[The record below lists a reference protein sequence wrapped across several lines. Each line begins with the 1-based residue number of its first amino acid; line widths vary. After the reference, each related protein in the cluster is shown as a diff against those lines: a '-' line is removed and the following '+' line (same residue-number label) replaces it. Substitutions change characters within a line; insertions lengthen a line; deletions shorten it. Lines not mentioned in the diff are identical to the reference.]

1 MSLKGFLFGAPNH
14 KCSQEEGMKITC
26 SSLLP
31 GAKNARGTAV
41 IIDVFR
47 AFTCLPLMFSL
58 GIDKAILASST
69 AEALE
74 LRIKNPDLILIG
86 EVGGVPVAGF
96 DFGNSPS
103 QILHT
108 SPGFFKNETI
118 VQRTSAGVQGAL
130 AALAG
135 ADEVLLGSYGLA
147 RSTVQYIV
155 LKQPEEVSLVA
166 MGWDLKEKAPED
178 EWCARYIAHLL
189 GAGDYDHFQALR
201 EIIFHETTQKFLR
214 RDAAHFP
221 AEDPIICLQRDIFD
235 FLLKVCCQDDLVVVK
250 KVVT

>member
-1 MSLKGFLFGAPNH
+1 
-14 KCSQEEGMKITC
+14 MKITW

-31 GAKNARGTAV
+31 GAQDARGTAV

-47 AFTCLPLMFSL
+47 AFTCLPLLFSL
-58 GIDKAILASST
+58 GIDKAILVSST
-69 AEALE
+69 EESLE
-74 LRIKNPDLILIG
+74 LRITNPDLILIG

-103 QILHT
+103 QILHA
-108 SPGFFKNETI
+108 SPGFFKSETI

-147 RSTVQYIV
+147 RSTAQYIM
-155 LKQPEEVSLVA
+155 LKQPEHVSLVA
-166 MGWDLKEKAPED
+166 MGWDLREKAPED
-178 EWCARYIAHLL
+178 EWCARYLAHLL

-214 RDAAHFP
+214 GDADHFP

-235 FLLKVCCQDDLVVVK
+235 FALKVCCQDDLVVVK
-250 KVVT
+250 KIVI